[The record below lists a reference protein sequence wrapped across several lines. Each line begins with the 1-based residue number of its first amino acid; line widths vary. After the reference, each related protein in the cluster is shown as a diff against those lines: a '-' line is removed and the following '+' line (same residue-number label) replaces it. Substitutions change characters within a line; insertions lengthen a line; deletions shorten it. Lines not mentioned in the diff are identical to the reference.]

1 MAELTINAEEITA
14 ALKRHVD
21 DYTPEVGTEQVG
33 RIVEVGDGIARVTG
47 LPGAAVN
54 EILEF
59 ADGTEGLALNLDEE
73 TIGAVILGEDTGLEE
88 EQLVKAT
95 GRILSVR
102 VGDALLGRVVNALGE
117 PVDGKGPINTTETR
131 RLEVQA
137 PGIVRRQPVSEPL
150 QTGIKAID
158 AMTPIGRGQR
168 ELIIGDRKTG
178 KTTVAIDTIL
188 NQKGLGVKCIYVAI
202 GQKESSVAQ
211 TVATLERYGALEY
224 TVVVLAGASDPAPF
238 KYLAP
243 YAGCA
248 MGQHWMENGEHALI
262 VYDDLSKQA
271 EAYRQMSLLLRRPPG
286 REAYPGDV
294 FYLHSRLLER
304 AAKLSDEAGGGSLT
318 ALPIIETKAGDVSAY
333 IPTNV
338 ISITDGQVF
347 LESELFYAG
356 VRPAINVGISVS
368 RVGSAAQI
376 KAMKAVAG
384 TLKLDLAQ
392 FRELEAFATFGSEL
406 DKVSQAQLDRGYRL
420 TELLKQGLNAPVP
433 VEEQVLVIYAGSEGY
448 VDTGPGV
455 RGPALRVRGGDTSGP
470 TTPTSSTASASRGSP
485 ARRRQAGVRPSR
497 LHRLIRHREGRLS
510 HGRRPGAHP
519 AATDQEHPVD
529 QEDHQGD
536 GADRR
541 QPDRARPGPDRG
553 VTPLSEGMARIVLET
568 AIGDP
573 AAAGRLL
580 GTPSRSPGWR
590 CPVGGGRPWTLR
602 RLQHLG
608 LPSHRAPVARR
619 TTPTASS
626 GDCSPWVRRPRATS
640 VSGTSRDRTFVHR
653 DERPA
658 RIRRRP

>member
-1 MAELTINAEEITA
+1 MAELTINADEITA
-14 ALKRHVD
+14 ALRRYVD

-117 PVDGKGPINTTETR
+117 PLDGKGPIATTETR

-178 KTTVAIDTIL
+178 KTTVAVDTIL

-433 VEEQVLVIYAGSEGY
+433 VEEQVLVIFAGSEGY
-448 VDTGPGV
+448 VDDVPVSEVQRYESEVRNHFRANHADLLATIRETGKLPEGD
-455 RGPALRVRGGDTSGP
+455 ALAIALKAFTDAFDTGKGD
-470 TTPTSSTASASRGSP
+470 
-485 ARRRQAGVRPSR
+485 
-497 LHRLIRHREGRLS
+497 
-510 HGRRPGAHP
+510 
-519 AATDQEHPVD
+519 
-529 QEDHQGD
+529 
-536 GADRR
+536 
-541 QPDRARPGPDRG
+541 
-553 VTPLSEGMARIVLET
+553 
-568 AIGDP
+568 
-573 AAAGRLL
+573 
-580 GTPSRSPGWR
+580 
-590 CPVGGGRPWTLR
+590 
-602 RLQHLG
+602 
-608 LPSHRAPVARR
+608 
-619 TTPTASS
+619 
-626 GDCSPWVRRPRATS
+626 
-640 VSGTSRDRTFVHR
+640 
-653 DERPA
+653 
-658 RIRRRP
+658 